1 MVAELHVARDGQQA
15 AEELRGIVLED
26 LAEIL
31 YAACDLPDGRTDLR
45 KYGEATAL
53 LARARQLLDRAA
65 GLSLTPD
72 RSKAGG

>member
-1 MVAELHVARDGQQA
+1 VLGLAGPFEHVDPTAP
-15 AEELRGIVLED
+15 VED